1 MITGLR
7 TSTPM
12 TGDGHT
18 RSRKSTTEPDS
29 WVQLL
34 GRVVQPSLQLN
45 VRNPYTPSCRD
56 PRKQTELQ
64 TGAQLRKFLN
74 TISLKAG

>member
-34 GRVVQPSLQLN
+34 GRVVQPSLQRN
-45 VRNPYTPSCRD
+45 VRNSNSASYSD
-56 PRKQTELQ
+56 PGKQTELQ
-64 TGAQLRKFLN
+64 TGAQLGKF
-74 TISLKAG
+74 